1 MNFQKQIQLHR
12 RKKRM
17 KKSEESL
24 PDACNTMK
32 RNTIYI
38 MEMTEGKKE
47 KGTKSVCKTI
57 MPESFPT
64 WKKK

>member
-1 MNFQKQIQLHR
+1 
-12 RKKRM
+12 M

-64 WKKK
+64 CKKK